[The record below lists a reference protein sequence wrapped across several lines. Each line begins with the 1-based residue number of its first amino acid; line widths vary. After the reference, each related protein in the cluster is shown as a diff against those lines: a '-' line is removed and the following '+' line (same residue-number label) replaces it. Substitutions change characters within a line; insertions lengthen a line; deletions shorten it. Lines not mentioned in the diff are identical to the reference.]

1 MEVTPKEMRK
11 AWKDSQLSVSQ
22 NDGVTRTAKGEIV
35 GKQKWVVNV
44 DYSLDSKE
52 AEDFIVNAIS
62 QQDAEERTRELLLG
76 VARRKGME
84 LGSVFTNYV
93 STEAE
98 IKNG

>member
-1 MEVTPKEMRK
+1 MEVTPKELRK

-35 GKQKWVVNV
+35 GKQRWVVNV

-52 AEDFIVNAIS
+52 AEDFIVNAVS
-62 QQDAEERTRELLLG
+62 KEDAEELARELLIG

-93 STEAE
+93 STEAD
-98 IKNG
+98 IRNG